1 MAAATVAAMVAA
13 HGCGGAPGTPDND
26 APPKVSAR
34 PITRVPI
41 EEPEE
46 DDDGV
51 QVVSKHGRMEPS
63 VVDAGIEPY
72 KERLFECYTS
82 QVGRR
87 RWLGGH
93 VALQWQIKANGEVKA
108 VKVSESDLGAW
119 AIEKCLLE
127 VAREATFDKPI
138 GGDATF
144 TIPLDFTLKGTLI
157 SWDEDTSLKA
167 TQSQLPKLDA
177 CAKGKVR
184 MPNDVTITV
193 YVGARGKPQSVGFS
207 SPKTVLE
214 DEWAECAEKAVL
226 AWKLPDPKGQ
236 VAKLAV
242 RYR

>member
-1 MAAATVAAMVAA
+1 MILLAVI
-13 HGCGGAPGTPDND
+13 GCGGAPAKSEDE
-26 APPKVSAR
+26 PPKISAK

-41 EEPEE
+41 EEPEDE
-46 DDDGV
+46 DDDI
-51 QVVSKHGRMEPS
+51 QVISKHGRMEPS

-72 KERLFECYTS
+72 KARLSECYTA

-93 VALQWQIKANGEVKA
+93 VALQWQIKANGEVKT

-138 GGDATF
+138 GGDASF
-144 TIPLDFTLKGTLI
+144 TIPLVFSSKGTLI
-157 SWDEDTSLKA
+157 SWDEDESLKA
-167 TQSQLPKLDA
+167 TQKQLPKLDA
-177 CAKGKVR
+177 CAKGSVR
-184 MPNDVTITV
+184 MPSDVTITM

-207 SPKTVLE
+207 SPKSVLE
-214 DEWAECAEKAVL
+214 DEWAECAEKTIL

-242 RYR
+242 RYRAR